1 MPGKVWKPSQSK
13 QFARSVVLGKPYY
26 TINSHAR
33 NLGAYEDE
41 NTYSVTVFTSRS
53 VITGSP
59 MSGSESA
66 AGLCLRHGPVHEQPP
81 VGVRPIAGPAPQVG
95 GPLPDNYEGILDP
108 AELRGLDKRNSQS
121 LPPNVRRAL
130 NARRP

>member
-1 MPGKVWKPSQSK
+1 MSGKVWKPGQSK

-26 TINSHAR
+26 TINTHAL

-41 NTYSVTVFTSRS
+41 NTYTVTVFTTRS

-66 AGLCLRHGPVHEQPP
+66 AGLCLRHGPVHEEPP
-81 VGVRPIAGPAPQVG
+81 VGIRPIAGPAPQVA
-95 GPLPDNYEGILDP
+95 GPLPAGYEGILDE
-108 AELRGLDKRNSQS
+108 AELRGLDKLNRRS

-130 NARRP
+130 DARRP